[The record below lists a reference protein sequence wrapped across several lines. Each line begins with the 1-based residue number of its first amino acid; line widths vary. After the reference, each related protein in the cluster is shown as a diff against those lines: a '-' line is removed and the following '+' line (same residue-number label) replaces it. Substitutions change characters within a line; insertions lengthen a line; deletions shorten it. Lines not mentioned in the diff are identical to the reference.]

1 MKRKE
6 YWHIFIEMFKISAF
20 TFGGGYVVIPM
31 VEKAFVD
38 KYHYFSK
45 EELIDM
51 ATIAQSSPGAIAINL
66 SALSGYRIAS
76 VMGVVIACFGSI
88 LPPMILLGIISNFYN
103 AFIANE
109 VISAILHGMEA
120 GVLVLLVDV
129 LITMSASLV
138 KSKDAFLYIMLV
150 ASFVASFLFEVNAFL
165 ILIIAILLC
174 IVYVLV
180 RRVK

>member
-1 MKRKE
+1 MKKIE

-66 SALSGYRIAS
+66 SALSGYRIANTK
-76 VMGVVIACFGSI
+76 GVILACFGSV
-88 LPPMILLGIISNFYN
+88 LPPMILLGIISNFYD

-129 LITMSASLV
+129 LVTMSTSLV
-138 KSKDAFLYIMLV
+138 KSKDYFLYLMLG
-150 ASFVASFLFEVNAFL
+150 ASFFASFIMQINAFL
-165 ILIIAILLC
+165 ILLVAILIC

>member
-1 MKRKE
+1 MKKIE

-66 SALSGYRIAS
+66 SALSGYRIAN
-76 VMGVVIACFGSI
+76 VKGVVFACIGSI
-88 LPPMILLGIISNFYN
+88 LPPMILLSIISNFYDV
-103 AFIANE
+103 FIANE
-109 VISAILHGMEA
+109 VIAAILHGMEA

-129 LITMSASLV
+129 LITMSASLI
-138 KSKDAFLYIMLV
+138 KGKDYFLYAMLV
-150 ASFVASFLFEVNAFL
+150 VSFIASFIFQINAFL
-165 ILIIAILLC
+165 ILVVAILIC
-174 IVYVLV
+174 IIYVIV
-180 RRVK
+180 RGVK